1 MKRETFEKL
10 MQLAEQEGYDL
21 VARGAQPL
29 RKCGD
34 FGGEKPDLTPCTTGA
49 GMGTRHPGWGKC
61 QRHGGN
67 LRYEEMR
74 MTVVMGHA
82 LATELNVTPMEAM
95 LRAVRVAAG
104 QAAWYD
110 MKIAEAPDD
119 DAVAPGGSH
128 YHWVQGSERAHRATV
143 NYSSLAIRSGIAK
156 IMVEQV
162 QAQAAALTPLLTGI
176 LNELE
181 SVLPDDTMLAVRE
194 KLRRGL
200 LELDALQWVPGNAP
214 LGVGSL
220 PFDRSDLEASEEPSE
235 GAGDTSGP
243 L

>member
-1 MKRETFEKL
+1 MKRATIEKL
-10 MQLAEQEGYDL
+10 MQIAEREGYEL
-21 VARGAQPL
+21 VLKGAEPN

-34 FGGEKPDLTPCTTGA
+34 FGGMNQEGFPCRLGA
-49 GMGTRHPGWGKC
+49 GMKTNHPGWGKC
-61 QRHGGN
+61 AAHGGN
-67 LRYEEMR
+67 SRYEEMR
-74 MTVVMGHA
+74 MAVVMGHA
-82 LATELNVTPMEAM
+82 LATELQVTPMEAM
-95 LRAVRVAAG
+95 LRSVRVSAG

-110 MKIAEAPDD
+110 MKVGEAPDD

-128 YHWVQGSERAHRATV
+128 YHWVQASERAHRATV
-143 NYSSLAIRSGIAK
+143 QYSAMAIRSGIAK

-235 GAGDTSGP
+235 GDGDTSGP